1 MDLRIRPSLVLL
13 SAVLVLAAACGGTDP
28 DGPRGGVCASDHCPQ
43 QPPGCRPNLPGCPGS
58 APDASGLWHVEHV
71 FALEGA
77 LPAALSGV
85 FAALR
90 VIDQTLSGA
99 LGLPPWLQS
108 ALDGIVAQYV
118 PGWVRIAIRIG
129 DTLGSLLSHLR
140 SGGALRLVRADGVDP
155 RRLTG
160 TEVWTGLAFY
170 FLPQCCPGGPL
181 GGSCPALRGDP
192 FEPLACARID
202 VPTAAFAAA
211 PGFAQCRGQPV
222 PAVQVEARSF
232 QATVSGSGPARD
244 RAPWT
249 LSVGPREVGLRM
261 GAVVAAVIDA
271 LLGRFTP
278 WHCIAEATDCAP
290 GAPCIVDCPNLAR
303 SLSRLSGGTLGVAG
317 LEQICGGAVAL
328 LGRQMSQALERTSFE
343 ADALTFSGHA
353 RISGFAGDGAG
364 AVAPDESTCDS
375 RQLCANQLGSDDFD
389 RQTRADARQHTSA
402 RDGSW
407 EGSFFRRTPSHMPGG
422 WEAKRWPPR

>member
-1 MDLRIRPSLVLL
+1 MDLRIRPSPALV
-13 SAVLVLAAACGGTDP
+13 SAVFVLIAACGGTDP
-28 DGPRGGVCASDHCPQ
+28 DGPRGGSCESDQCSQ
-43 QPPGCRPNLPGCPGS
+43 QPPGCSPNLPGCPGS
-58 APDASGLWHVEHV
+58 VPDASGLWHVQHV
-71 FALEGA
+71 FALDGA
-77 LPAALSGV
+77 LPAPLPAV

-90 VIDQTLSGA
+90 AIDQTLSGA

-108 ALDGIVAQYV
+108 ALDGIVAQFV

-129 DTLGSLLSHLR
+129 DTLGTLLSHLR
-140 SGGALRLVRADGVDP
+140 SEAALRLVRADGVDP

-160 TEVWTGLAFY
+160 TEAWTRLAFY

-202 VPTAAFAAA
+202 IPTAPFAGA
-211 PGFAQCRGQPV
+211 PGPTQCRGQPV
-222 PAVQVEARSF
+222 PAVQVEARPF
-232 QATVSGSGPARD
+232 QATVAGVGPARD

-249 LSVGPREVGLRM
+249 LNVERREVGLRM
-261 GAVVAAVIDA
+261 GAVLAAVIDA

-278 WHCIAEATDCAP
+278 WSCLGEATDCAP
-290 GAPCIVDCPNLAR
+290 GAACIVDCPNLAR
-303 SLSRLSGGTLGVAG
+303 SLSRLSGGTLGAAG
-317 LEQICGGAVAL
+317 LEQVCGGAVAL

-343 ADALTFSGHA
+343 ADALTFSGRA

-364 AVAPDESTCDS
+364 AVAPNESTCDS
-375 RQLCANQLGSDDFD
+375 RQLCANQLGTDDFD
-389 RQTRADARQHTSA
+389 RQTRADARQNAGA

-422 WEAKRWPPR
+422 WEAKRRPPR

>member
-1 MDLRIRPSLVLL
+1 MDLRIRPSPALL
-13 SAVLVLAAACGGTDP
+13 SAALVLAAACGGTDP
-28 DGPRGGVCASDHCPQ
+28 DAPRGGVCESDRCTP
-43 QPPGCRPNLPGCPGS
+43 QPPGCRPDLPGCPGS
-58 APDASGLWHVEHV
+58 APDASGLWHVQHV

-77 LPAALSGV
+77 LPAPLSGV

-129 DTLGSLLSHLR
+129 DTLGTLLSHLR
-140 SGGALRLVRADGVDP
+140 SEAALRLVRADGVDP

-160 TEVWTGLAFY
+160 TEVWTRLAFY

-192 FEPLACARID
+192 FEPLACARIEL
-202 VPTAAFAAA
+202 PTAAFAGA
-211 PGFAQCRGQPV
+211 PGLAQCRGQPV
-222 PAVQVEARSF
+222 PAVQVEARPF
-232 QATVSGSGPARD
+232 QATVSGAGPARD

-249 LSVGPREVGLRM
+249 LSMERREVGLRM
-261 GAVVAAVIDA
+261 GAVLAAVI
-271 LLGRFTP
+271 
-278 WHCIAEATDCAP
+278 EATDCAP
-290 GAPCIVDCPNLAR
+290 GAPCIVDCSNLAR
-303 SLSRLSGGTLGVAG
+303 SLSRLNGGTLGTAG

-328 LGRQMSQALERTSFE
+328 LGRQMSHALERTSFE

-353 RISGFAGDGAG
+353 RIWGFAGDGAG
-364 AVAPDESTCDS
+364 AVAPNERTCDS
-375 RQLCANQLGSDDFD
+375 RQLCANQLGTDDFD

-422 WEAKRWPPR
+422 WEAKRRPPR